1 MRRKEALLQ
10 GILHAAERPVAIES
24 AARATEKMLIDVSCE
39 QADVP
44 LIVIGEP
51 EPESEL
57 ELEQHGDGIGFLAGG
72 AAGAPQ
78 AHLPLRSRQR
88 AAGRQQPE
96 KRLLQG
102 GEACGLTKE
111 IGLADGEMPGQ
122 DRELWRWDRPIEQRD
137 HIAAGI
143 PETGFGGGRLERARQ
158 QAVAI
163 FSEDE

>member
-57 ELEQHGDGIGFLAGG
+57 ELELEQHGDGIGFLAGG

-88 AAGRQQPE
+88 AAGRRQAE
-96 KRLLQG
+96 KRLLQ
-102 GEACGLTKE
+102 
-111 IGLADGEMPGQ
+111 
-122 DRELWRWDRPIEQRD
+122 
-137 HIAAGI
+137 
-143 PETGFGGGRLERARQ
+143 
-158 QAVAI
+158 
-163 FSEDE
+163 